1 MKEEINKIKEEQQVM
16 KKDIK
21 NIKREQQTMKKDMKQ
36 MKSDIKILKEGQI
49 EIRNEQLVMKDDI
62 RINRLNIGKILEVQ
76 NETLEYI
83 KQLVNPNNKVE
94 NKLHIEK

>member
-1 MKEEINKIKEEQQVM
+1 M

-62 RINRLNIGKILEVQ
+62 RINRLNIGKILVVQ

-94 NKLHIEK
+94 NKLHIVK